1 MSRAAAALLLSW
13 WLAAGQAAA
22 QAPVPV
28 VERIATH
35 MGRTTRVSLF
45 SNRVAVVSVHS
56 EHDDFV
62 RQAILAEGEY
72 MVYLQTLDRL
82 AGEIDDEPV
91 SSDVESRGSR
101 TSLTLHVGPGAPRT
115 LTYSPLAVLD
125 LALGKV
131 AAVMDDIQVRVL
143 ATRPGED
150 AVRQWQPEVGD
161 VVTLIHGTAARVVEI
176 VGDGTLL
183 LVEEETGLM
192 LSVAPEDRASV
203 IREPGPP
210 AP

>member
-28 VERIATH
+28 VERIATD

-56 EHDDFV
+56 EHDNFI
-62 RQAILAEGEY
+62 RQAVLAEDEY
-72 MVYLQTLDRL
+72 MVYLQALDRL

-91 SSDVESRGSR
+91 SSDVASRGSR

-115 LTYSPLAVLD
+115 LAYSPLAVLD

-183 LVEEETGLM
+183 LAEEETGLM

-203 IREPGPP
+203 IREPG
-210 AP
+210 

>member
-28 VERIATH
+28 VERIATD

-56 EHDDFV
+56 EHDNFI
-62 RQAILAEGEY
+62 RQAVLAEDEY
-72 MVYLQTLDRL
+72 MVYLQALDRL

-91 SSDVESRGSR
+91 SSDVASRGSR

-115 LTYSPLAVLD
+115 LAYSPLAVLD

-183 LVEEETGLM
+183 LTEEETGLM